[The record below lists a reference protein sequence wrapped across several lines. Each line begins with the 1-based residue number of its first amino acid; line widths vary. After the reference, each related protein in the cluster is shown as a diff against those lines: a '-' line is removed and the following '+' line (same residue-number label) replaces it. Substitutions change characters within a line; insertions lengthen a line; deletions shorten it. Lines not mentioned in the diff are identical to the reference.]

1 MQADF
6 LYFSKDSQRGLKPIK
21 SRVSAILSSLWI
33 FLILLKNRQLFG
45 TSAALIAA
53 PNVTVVISPERYILL
68 YFQEKCSTKRLDFMV
83 WSLFLLTY
91 APVVRIMGIWLL
103 DLKGRYEM
111 KTKVNISLDADT
123 AKKMKELAE
132 NSHKNVSQWVSDK
145 VWETA
150 KKEEMEQA
158 RLQKLKGTE

>member
-1 MQADF
+1 
-6 LYFSKDSQRGLKPIK
+6 
-21 SRVSAILSSLWI
+21 
-33 FLILLKNRQLFG
+33 
-45 TSAALIAA
+45 
-53 PNVTVVISPERYILL
+53 
-68 YFQEKCSTKRLDFMV
+68 
-83 WSLFLLTY
+83 
-91 APVVRIMGIWLL
+91 MGIWLL
-103 DLKGRYEM
+103 GLKGRYEM

-158 RLQKLKGTE
+158 KLQKLKGTE

>member
-1 MQADF
+1 
-6 LYFSKDSQRGLKPIK
+6 
-21 SRVSAILSSLWI
+21 
-33 FLILLKNRQLFG
+33 
-45 TSAALIAA
+45 
-53 PNVTVVISPERYILL
+53 
-68 YFQEKCSTKRLDFMV
+68 
-83 WSLFLLTY
+83 
-91 APVVRIMGIWLL
+91 
-103 DLKGRYEM
+103 M

-158 RLQKLKGTE
+158 KLQKLKGTE